1 MKKSTL
7 CYFSWRVILV
17 EHSWESFVISESGN
31 DPRVKAL
38 VYAAAFVPDH
48 GETLVTL
55 IAKATPTQLST
66 SLQLV
71 DGFLTLTREGVRK
84 VFVGDLPEK
93 EQDLV
98 YSVKKPASP
107 NVFNAVANDP
117 AWKQKNFWYTISTE
131 DETINLESEHI
142 MTKRAHAKTA
152 EIKASHLPMVYK
164 PQEVLNVIF

>member
-1 MKKSTL
+1 M
-7 CYFSWRVILV
+7 
-17 EHSWESFVISESGN
+17 
-31 DPRVKAL
+31 

-71 DGFLTLTREGVRK
+71 DGFFTLTREGVRK

-98 YSVKKPASP
+98 YSVKKLASP

-131 DETINLESEHI
+131 DETINLE
-142 MTKRAHAKTA
+142 
-152 EIKASHLPMVYK
+152 
-164 PQEVLNVIF
+164 